1 MKTGKLL
8 LLIAFI
14 SFVIVGCK
22 DVPQEIIGTW
32 NFQTFDNQPQGTV
45 TWTFKEG
52 GALMRVYVKEDGI
65 DVDTCNY
72 VVDKS
77 MFKTQVTISNSN
89 GITGFSDVNGLYRI
103 DKFKDDIL
111 IMTRIRL
118 GDDSTDGS
126 YLRCE
131 MMRKN

>member
-1 MKTGKLL
+1 MFIVI
-8 LLIAFI
+8 IAFL
-14 SFVIVGCK
+14 FAGCK
-22 DVPQEIIGTW
+22 NVEDDIVGTW
-32 NFQTFDNQPQGTV
+32 NFQTFDSQPQGSI
-45 TWTFKEG
+45 TWTFKDNGSLIRVGVQEEG
-52 GALMRVYVKEDGI
+52 INLDS
-65 DVDTCNY
+65 CNY

-77 MFKTQVTISNSN
+77 MFKTQITISNSVA
-89 GITGFSDVNGLYRI
+89 ITGGADVNGLFRI

-118 GDDSTDGS
+118 ADDSAEGS